1 MKYDVIIVGAG
12 PGGLACAAA
21 TATAGLKTL
30 VVERREQ
37 VGIKVCAGG
46 ITWNGLMQSVPV
58 DLAERGFP
66 VQHLHTPLQ
75 RAVIRAAT
83 PIIATVDRRKLGRYM
98 AAKATAAGAEL
109 RLGYRLMAVEG
120 ETITCQRISNGQR
133 ERLHSG
139 FLVGA
144 DGSSSLVRRSLG
156 ISTQV
161 MGIGINYQLP
171 GEYPQMQWHLDP
183 KRFGSGYGWIFPH
196 KHSASIG
203 AYVDGRSTSAS
214 SLKTNLLSWGKAKN
228 LSLHLHRPSAEV
240 INFDYRGHRFGNTF
254 LVGDAA
260 GLASGLTGEGIYS
273 AIVSGEAVAD
283 ILAGRSGECNRFT
296 RLLRNHGRHRRML
309 ELLNRGPR
317 LAAFLGELITLA
329 LRTGCMSFD
338 AIEMAH

>member
-1 MKYDVIIVGAG
+1 MQYDVIIIGAG

-21 TATAGLKTL
+21 AAAAGLRTL

-37 VGIKVCAGG
+37 VGVKVCAGG
-46 ITWNGLMQSVPV
+46 ITWNGLMQAVPV
-58 DLAERGFP
+58 DLAERRFP

-75 RAVIRAAT
+75 RATITAKT
-83 PIIATVDRRKLGRYM
+83 PIIATVNRRNLGQHM
-98 AAKATAAGAEL
+98 ATKATSAGAEL
-109 RLGYRLMAVEG
+109 LLGYRLIAVDG
-120 ETITCQRISNGQR
+120 ETITCQKVKTGQR
-133 ERLHSG
+133 ERLRST
-139 FLVGA
+139 FLIGA
-144 DGSSSLVRRSLG
+144 DGSASLVRRSLG
-156 ISTQV
+156 ISVQA

-183 KRFGSGYGWIFPH
+183 RRFGSGYGWVFPH
-196 KHSASIG
+196 KQSASIG
-203 AYVDGRSTSAS
+203 AYVDGRRMSAR
-214 SLKTNLLSWGKAKN
+214 SLRTNLLAWGEAN
-228 LSLHLHRPSAEV
+228 GHPLHQHRASAEV

-254 LVGDAA
+254 LIGDAA

-283 ILAGRSGECNRFT
+283 ILAGRASGSERLS

-309 ELLNRGPR
+309 ALLNRSPW
-317 LAAFLGELITLA
+317 LAAFSGELVTLA

>member
-1 MKYDVIIVGAG
+1 MQYDVIIVGAG
-12 PGGLACAAA
+12 PGGLACAATA
-21 TATAGLKTL
+21 ATAGLKTL

-37 VGIKVCAGG
+37 VGVKVCAGG
-46 ITWNGLMQSVPV
+46 ITWNGLMRTVPM
-58 DLAERGFP
+58 DFAERCFP

-75 RAVIRAAT
+75 RATITAAT
-83 PIIATVDRRKLGRYM
+83 PIIATVDRLNLGQHM
-98 AAKATAAGAEL
+98 AVNATAAGAEL
-109 RLGYRLMAVEG
+109 RLGYRLIAVEG
-120 ETITCQRISNGQR
+120 ETIICQRVSTGQQ
-133 ERLHSG
+133 ERLRST

-156 ISTQV
+156 INVQA

-171 GEYPQMQWHLDP
+171 GEYPEMQWHLDP

-196 KHSASIG
+196 KQSASIG
-203 AYVDGRSTSAS
+203 AYVDGRCMSAR
-214 SLKTNLLSWGKAKN
+214 SLKTNLIAWGEAN
-228 LSLHLHRPSAEV
+228 GHPLHQHRASAEV

-254 LVGDAA
+254 LIGDAA

-283 ILAGRSGECNRFT
+283 ILAGREHGNERLS

-309 ELLNRGPR
+309 ALLNRSAGV
-317 LAAFLGELITLA
+317 ATFFGELVTLA
-329 LRTGCMSFD
+329 LRMGCMRFD

>member
-1 MKYDVIIVGAG
+1 MQYDVIIIGAG

-21 TATAGLKTL
+21 AAAAGLRTL

-37 VGIKVCAGG
+37 VGVKVCAGG
-46 ITWNGLMQSVPV
+46 ITWNGLMQAVPV
-58 DLAERGFP
+58 DLAERRFP

-75 RAVIRAAT
+75 RATITAKT
-83 PIIATVDRRKLGRYM
+83 PIIATVNRRNLGQYM
-98 AAKATAAGAEL
+98 ATKATSAGAEL
-109 RLGYRLMAVEG
+109 LLGYRLIAVAG
-120 ETITCQRISNGQR
+120 ESITCQKVKTGQR
-133 ERLHSG
+133 ERLRST
-139 FLVGA
+139 FLIGA
-144 DGSSSLVRRSLG
+144 DGSASLVRRSLG
-156 ISTQV
+156 ISVQA

-183 KRFGSGYGWIFPH
+183 RRFGSGYGWVFPH
-196 KHSASIG
+196 KQSASIG
-203 AYVDGRSTSAS
+203 AYVDGRRMSAR
-214 SLKTNLLSWGKAKN
+214 SLRTNLLAWGEAN
-228 LSLHLHRPSAEV
+228 GHPLHQHRASAEV

-254 LVGDAA
+254 LIGDAA

-283 ILAGRSGECNRFT
+283 ILAGRASGSERLS

-309 ELLNRGPR
+309 ALLNRSPW
-317 LAAFLGELITLA
+317 LAAFSGELVTLA

>member
-21 TATAGLKTL
+21 AATAGLKTL
-30 VVERREQ
+30 VMERREQ
-37 VGIKVCAGG
+37 LGVKVCAGG
-46 ITWNGLMQSVPV
+46 ITWNGLIRTVPA
-58 DLAERGFP
+58 DLAERCFP
-66 VQHLHTPLQ
+66 VQHLRTPLQ
-75 RAVIRAAT
+75 RAAIRAAI
-83 PIIATVDRRKLGRYM
+83 PIIATVDRRNLGQHM

-109 RLGYRLMAVEG
+109 RLGYRLIAVEG
-120 ETITCQRISNGQR
+120 ETITCQRVSTGHQ
-133 ERLHSG
+133 ERLSSA

-156 ISTQV
+156 VGIQA

-196 KHSASIG
+196 KQSASIG
-203 AYVDGRSTSAS
+203 AYVDGRCMSARN
-214 SLKTNLLSWGKAKN
+214 LKANLLAWGEAN
-228 LSLHLHRPSAEV
+228 GHPLHQHRASAEV

-283 ILAGRSGECNRFT
+283 ILSGRASGSERLS

-309 ELLNRGPR
+309 ALLNRSPG
-317 LAAFLGELITLA
+317 LAAFFGELVTLA